1 MQEFFNNYWQPALY
15 TVLTGVISYLANR
28 LRCAICSVL
37 KRQQIYESALLAI
50 MYDRLFQACQQHL
63 ERGNISTPEL
73 KNLEHLYTN
82 YHQLGGNGTGT
93 ELYNRCLDLPL
104 KETLHD

>member
-1 MQEFFNNYWQPALY
+1 MEEFINQYWQPALY
-15 TVLTGVISYLANR
+15 ALLTGIVSYAAGK
-28 LRCAICSVL
+28 LRCAVCAML
-37 KRQQIYESALLAI
+37 EKQHMYESALLAI

-63 ERGNISTPEL
+63 AIGSISTPEL

-104 KETLHD
+104 KEALHD